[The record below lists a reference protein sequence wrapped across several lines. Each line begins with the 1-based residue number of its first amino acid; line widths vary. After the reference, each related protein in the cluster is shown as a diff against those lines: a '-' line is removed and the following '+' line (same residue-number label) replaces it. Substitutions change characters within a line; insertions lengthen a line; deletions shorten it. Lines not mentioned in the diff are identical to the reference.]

1 MYHYTECGLRNV
13 WLKNGYVI
21 HNTPGGEGVSIQDAE
36 GLHQLIGRRLAHRPK
51 LTGAELRFLR
61 KEIGMSQ
68 RALGGL
74 LGTSEQNISLWER
87 RGRMP
92 KVSDRMVKIIY
103 LEHLDG
109 NVHVRKMIENLND
122 IDASQDGKLRFEENS
137 GHWKEAA

>member
-21 HNTPGGEGVSIQDAE
+21 HKTPYGEGVSIQDVE
-36 GLHQLIGRRLAHRPK
+36 GLHELIGRKLAMLPK
-51 LTGAELRFLR
+51 LTGTELRFLR
-61 KEIGMSQ
+61 KEMGMSQ
-68 RALGGL
+68 RALGEL

-92 KVSDRMVKIIY
+92 KVSDRLVRLIY

-109 NVHVRKMIENLND
+109 NVRVRKIIENLNELD
-122 IDASQDGKLRFEENS
+122 SVKEQALQFEEYS
-137 GHWKEAA
+137 GQWKEAA